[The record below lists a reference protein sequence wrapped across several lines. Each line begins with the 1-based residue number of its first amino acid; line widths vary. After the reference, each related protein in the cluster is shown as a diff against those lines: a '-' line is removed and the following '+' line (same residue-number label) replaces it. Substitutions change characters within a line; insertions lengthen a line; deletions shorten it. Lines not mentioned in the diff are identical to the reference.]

1 MHFDAPRRSRDRDAS
16 IVPMINVVFLLL
28 IFFLMTAQI
37 APPDP
42 VRVTPPEG
50 EAGVQAAARDAIY
63 LDAGG
68 TLALAGARGPQAVI
82 AALRARDEP
91 RAPILIRADARAP
104 ARDLARIMARL
115 SALELRGIAL
125 VTVPR

>member
-1 MHFDAPRRSRDRDAS
+1 MQFDTPRRTRNFDTS

-42 VRVTPPEG
+42 VEVSPPEAG
-50 EAGVQAAARDAIY
+50 EGAQAGTHDAIY
-63 LDAGG
+63 LDARG
-68 TLALAGARGPQAVI
+68 TVAFAKARGFDAVR
-82 AALRARDEP
+82 AAIETRADP
-91 RAPILIRADARAP
+91 RAPVLIRADASAP
-104 ARDLARIMARL
+104 AQDLARIMARL
-115 SALELRGIAL
+115 STLELRGIEL